1 VRAHIQMDGA
11 RFLLIAS
18 VVAFMLGGCATL
30 TVVPADRLG
39 EQRLTPAAEPVA
51 HIYAANWGV
60 YLFKYLPLITGSL
73 SRPGVPRWPALFSDE
88 VQIDRL
94 VEKVSAESKQR
105 GGAVLTDLRTRDRSY
120 WLNWTLIL
128 WLNEFEVSANSS
140 RLPRSAK
147 APHGDGTSG
156 WVESVAAESGER

>member
-1 VRAHIQMDGA
+1 MRLDELAISAALRA
-11 RFLLIAS
+11 LLSTAALI
-18 VVAFMLGGCATL
+18 MLAGCATL
-30 TVVPADRLG
+30 TVVPAERLEG
-39 EQRLTPAAEPVA
+39 QRLTPTAEPVA

-73 SRPGVPRWPALFSDE
+73 SRPGVPSWPAWFSDE
-88 VQIDRL
+88 VRVDLL

-120 WLNWTLIL
+120 WLEWTLIL

-140 RLPRSAK
+140 KLP
-147 APHGDGTSG
+147 
-156 WVESVAAESGER
+156 